1 MEPLSS
7 KAPRN
12 KASINMKIFSA
23 FLCFCESYRGRSVN
37 HTFADSYTH
46 HIFLITNIFSR
57 KCNSVFNDVAG
68 TLLYL
73 VDEDGL
79 KARSTRK
86 TQFGPTSYREH

>member
-1 MEPLSS
+1 MPSS
-7 KAPRN
+7 ACTN
-12 KASINMKIFSA
+12 
-23 FLCFCESYRGRSVN
+23 
-37 HTFADSYTH
+37 ADSYTH